1 MNEFIKDLKRAR
13 SEDVDAILAFF
24 ETLKQRDE
32 TNDRNTEPKANEPES
47 KLENENKFVLYF
59 EKL

>member
-1 MNEFIKDLKRAR
+1 LKRAR